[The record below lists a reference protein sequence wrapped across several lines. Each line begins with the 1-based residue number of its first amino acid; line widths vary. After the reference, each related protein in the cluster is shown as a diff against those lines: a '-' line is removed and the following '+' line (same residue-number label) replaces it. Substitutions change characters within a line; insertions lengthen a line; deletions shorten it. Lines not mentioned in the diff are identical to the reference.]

1 MNLFPGTKIGGFTVT
16 RVRDI
21 PGKDAKLVEMVFEKT
36 RTELA
41 WVKSSEKNKLF
52 SITFKTLPDNS
63 TGVFHILEHSVL
75 CGSEKYPVREPFV
88 ELLKSSM
95 NTFLNAMTFSDKTMY
110 PVSSR
115 SEQDFLNLTSVYLD
129 AVFAPKILT
138 NPNIFRQ
145 EGWHYEED
153 GDKLLYNGVVFNEM
167 KGATSSVDDVVER
180 NLQQLLF
187 QDNSYGYNSGGD
199 PEEIPN
205 LTYEEFLEN
214 YRRNYHPSNARI
226 FLDGDIPLEKT
237 LALIEGYLSRF
248 DLGYKQEITS
258 QTPKAAEKTVYYEV
272 SSQEELS
279 GKTQIVLGKI
289 LGSWR
294 DKTKCLAAQV
304 LCDVLAGSNDAP
316 LKRKILAAGL
326 GQDVTMTV
334 QDGVDQPWLV
344 LRVHN
349 TDDENAGVLRTMVTD
364 TVRELVEKGI
374 DKQELTASIN
384 HLEYYLKDMDEPQA
398 LIRCIFS
405 MNSWLY
411 GGDPM
416 MYLTFDDGFA
426 ALREMAAGDDFERLL
441 ASLLL
446 EEDGICVLHVL
457 PSVTYGE
464 ECRKEESDR
473 LAARWEAMTDA
484 ELGRLRAENES
495 LSAWQQ
501 TPDSPGAI
509 ATLPVL
515 SLDEVPTEPAQLNTV
530 EETVSGVTVLRHT
543 ASTNGIVHFT
553 AYFYLTDLSLEEL
566 TAASFLAKLLGKLPT
581 RNYDAAA
588 LQTAIKTHIGSL
600 DFDLDA
606 VAKAGQVD
614 ACRPR
619 LVAQCSVLREN
630 LATAQALVAE
640 ILTGTRLDEPVR
652 IREILM
658 QTEMEAQQAAIMG
671 GHVFAAACAQS
682 HFSAQNAVTEAVSG
696 YSLIRWIHDFV
707 KNFDEKI
714 GSFTALSARVL
725 ENAVCAARL
734 ILSVTEDAP
743 TDMTGFVEEL
753 PAGTTAPQETAYKTA
768 LPEKLGIRIPAQVS
782 FACTGYH
789 LAQCGAEYNGTIR
802 LLSNIV
808 SLSYLWNMVRVQ
820 GGAYGAGMHSGRGG
834 SIFCYSYRDPSP
846 DKTLNTYQGIGD
858 FVKAFHDSG
867 EDLTKFIISTVA
879 GTEPLVSPR
888 QEGAIADSRWFAG
901 LSYEDAVQERRELL
915 SATQEDLVSWGDM
928 LARMAREAGVC
939 VMGHSEALGVC
950 QGLTIVDL

>member
-1 MNLFPGTKIGGFTVT
+1 MNLISGEKIGGFTVT

-21 PGKDAKLVEMVFEKT
+21 PGKDAQLVEMVFEKT
-36 RTELA
+36 QTELA
-41 WVKSSEKNKLF
+41 WVKSGEKNKLF
-52 SITFKTLPDNS
+52 SITFKTLPEDS

-95 NTFLNAMTFSDKTMY
+95 NTFLNAMTFPDKTMY

-180 NLQQLLF
+180 NMQQLLF

-199 PEEIPN
+199 PEEIPT
-205 LTYEEFLEN
+205 LTYEKFLEN

-237 LALIEGYLSRF
+237 LDLIGEYLNRF
-248 DLGYKQEITS
+248 ELGYKQEIAP
-258 QTPKAAEKTVYYEV
+258 QTPKAAERTVYYEV
-272 SSQEELS
+272 PSEEELS
-279 GKTQIVLGKI
+279 ARTQIVMGKI

-294 DKTKCLAAQV
+294 DKTQGLAAQV

-316 LKRKILAAGL
+316 IKRKILAAGL
-326 GQDVTMTV
+326 GQDVTMSV
-334 QDGVDQPWLV
+334 SDGVDQPWFT

-349 TDDENAGVLRTMVTD
+349 TDDENTEKIRALITD

-374 DKQELTASIN
+374 DKQDLTASIN
-384 HLEYYLKDMDEPQA
+384 HLEYYLKDMQEPQA

-405 MNSWLY
+405 MSAWLY

-416 MYLTFDDGFA
+416 MYLTYDDAFA
-426 ALREMAAGDDFERLL
+426 ALREMASGNDFEKLL
-441 ASLLL
+441 SSMLL
-446 EEDGICVLHVL
+446 EEDGICLLHVL

-464 ECRKEESDR
+464 ECRKAEAEK
-473 LAARWEAMTDA
+473 LAAQREAMTSA
-484 ELGRLRAENES
+484 QLAQLREASES

-501 TPDSPGAI
+501 TPDSPEAI

-515 SLDEVPTEPAQLNTV
+515 SLEEVPVEPAQLPTV
-530 EETVSGVTVLRHT
+530 EETVSGVTLLRHT
-543 ASTNGIVHFT
+543 APTNGIVHFT
-553 AYFYLTDLSLEEL
+553 AYFSLTDLSLEEL
-566 TAASFLAKLLGKLPT
+566 TAASFLTKLLGKLPT

-588 LQTAIKTHIGSL
+588 LQNAIKTHIGSL

-619 LVAQCSVLREN
+619 LIARCSVLREN
-630 LATAQALVAE
+630 LPIAEELVTE
-640 ILTGTRLDEPVR
+640 ILTETKLDEAAR

-658 QTEMEAQQAAIMG
+658 QNEMEAQQAAIMG

-682 HFSAQNAVTEAVSG
+682 HISAQNAVIEAVSG
-696 YSLIRWIHDFV
+696 YSLVRWLHDLV

-714 GSFTALSARVL
+714 GRFTALSARVL
-725 ENAVCAARL
+725 ENAVCASRL

-743 TDMTGFVEEL
+743 TDLTGLIGRL
-753 PAGTTAPQETAYKTA
+753 PAGTAAPKETAYKTA
-768 LPEKLGIRIPAQVS
+768 LPKKLGIRIPAQVS
-782 FACTGYH
+782 FACISCH
-789 LAQCGAEYNGTIR
+789 LSQFAAEYNGTIR
-802 LLSNIV
+802 LLGNIV

-820 GGAYGAGMHSGRGG
+820 GGAYGAGMHIGRGG
-834 SIFCYSYRDPSP
+834 SIFCYSFRDPSP
-846 DKTLNTYQGIGD
+846 DKTLKTYRGIAD
-858 FVKAFHDSG
+858 FVRQFHDSG

-879 GTEPLVSPR
+879 STDPLVSPKG
-888 QEGAIADSRWFAG
+888 QGGIADSQWFAG
-901 LSYEDAVQERRELL
+901 LTYEDAVRERRELL
-915 SATQEDLVSWGDM
+915 SATQEDLLAWCGM
-928 LARMAREAGVC
+928 LDRMTKEAGVC
-939 VMGHSEALGVC
+939 VVGHSEALNAC
-950 QGLTIVDL
+950 EGLTVVDL

>member
-1 MNLFPGTKIGGFTVT
+1 MNLVPGEKIGGFTVT

-21 PGKDAKLVEMVFEKT
+21 PGKAAQLVEMVFEKT
-36 RTELA
+36 QTELA
-41 WVKSSEKNKLF
+41 WVKSEEKNKLF
-52 SITFKTLPDNS
+52 SITFKTLPDSS

-88 ELLKSSM
+88 ELMKSSM
-95 NTFLNAMTFSDKTMY
+95 NTFLNAMTFPDKTMY

-153 GDKLLYNGVVFNEM
+153 GDKLQYNGVVFNEM

-180 NLQQLLF
+180 NMQQLLF
-187 QDNSYGYNSGGD
+187 QDSCYGYNSGGD
-199 PEEIPN
+199 PAEIPN
-205 LTYEEFLEN
+205 LTYEKFLES
-214 YRRNYHPSNARI
+214 YRRYYHPSNARI
-226 FLDGDIPLEKT
+226 FLDGDIPLGKT
-237 LALIEGYLSRF
+237 LDLIGAYLDRF
-248 DLGYKQEITS
+248 ELGYKQEIVP
-258 QTPKAAEKTVYYEV
+258 QIPKAAERTVYYEV

-279 GKTQIVLGKI
+279 SKAQFVMGKI
-289 LGSWR
+289 LGSWQ
-294 DKTKCLAAQV
+294 DKTQGLAAQV

-316 LKRKILAAGL
+316 VKRKILAEGL
-326 GQDVTMTV
+326 GQDVTMEV
-334 QDGVDQPWLV
+334 QDGVDQPWIV

-349 TDDENAGVLRTMVTD
+349 TDDENAGVLRTLVTD
-364 TVRELVEKGI
+364 TARELVEKGI
-374 DKQELTASIN
+374 DRQELTASIN
-384 HLEYYLKDMDEPQA
+384 RLEFQLKDMHEPQA
-398 LIRCIFS
+398 LMRCIFS

-416 MYLTFDDGFA
+416 MYLTFDDSFDAIRKMVDDGGF
-426 ALREMAAGDDFERLL
+426 EKLL

-446 EEDGICVLHVL
+446 EDDGICVLHVL

-464 ECRKEESDR
+464 EMRKAEVER
-473 LAARWEAMTDA
+473 LAAQREAMTSA
-484 ELGRLRAENES
+484 QLTRLREENES
-495 LSAWQQ
+495 LSAWQK
-501 TPDSPGAI
+501 TPDSPEAV
-509 ATLPVL
+509 ASLPVL
-515 SLDEVPTEPAQLNTV
+515 SLDEVPQEPAQLETRQ
-530 EETVSGVTVLRHT
+530 EEVSGVTVLRHT

-553 AYFYLTDLSLEEL
+553 AYFSLTDLTLEEL

-588 LQTAIKTHIGSL
+588 LQNAIKTHIGSL
-600 DFDLDA
+600 DFSVDA

-614 ACRPR
+614 ACMPR
-619 LVAQCSVLREN
+619 LIARCSVLREN
-630 LATAQALVAE
+630 LPTAQALVAE

-658 QTEMEAQQAAIMG
+658 QTEMECQQGAIMG
-671 GHVFAAACAQS
+671 GHAFAAACAQS
-682 HFSAQNAVTEAVSG
+682 HFSAQNAVSEAVTG
-696 YSLIRWIHDFV
+696 YSLIRWVHDFV

-714 GSFTALSARVL
+714 GGFTALSARVL
-725 ENAVCAARL
+725 FSGACASRL
-734 ILSVTEDAP
+734 ILSVTEDTVTDVTGLIGKFPVGTAAP
-743 TDMTGFVEEL
+743 K
-753 PAGTTAPQETAYKTA
+753 ETAYRTA

-789 LAQCGAEYNGTIR
+789 LAKCGAEYNGTVR

-879 GTEPLVSPR
+879 ATEPLVSPKV
-888 QEGAIADSRWFAG
+888 QGTLADAEWFAG
-901 LSYEDAVQERRELL
+901 LTHEDAVRERRELL
-915 SATQEDLVSWGDM
+915 GATQEDLLGWCDM
-928 LARMAREAGVC
+928 LDRMAQEAGVC
-939 VMGHSEALGVC
+939 VVGHSEALKNC
-950 QGLTIVDL
+950 KDLTVVDL